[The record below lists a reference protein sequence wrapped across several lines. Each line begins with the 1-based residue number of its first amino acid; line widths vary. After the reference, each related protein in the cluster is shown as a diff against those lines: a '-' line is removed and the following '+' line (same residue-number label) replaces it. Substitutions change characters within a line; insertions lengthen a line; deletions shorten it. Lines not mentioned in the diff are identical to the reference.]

1 MAGQIARLL
10 GATRVIGSTSRS
22 SKARWMQEE
31 LGYDAVVTRDG
42 GPMNEQLAKAAPEGI
57 DVIVDMVGVNSSR
70 RRLSWQGMVP
80 VAFCS
85 VRSPLS

>member
-1 MAGQIARLL
+1 
-10 GATRVIGSTSRS
+10 
-22 SKARWMQEE
+22 MQEE

-70 RRLSWQGMVP
+70 RRLSWQGMGGVL
-80 VAFCS
+80 
-85 VRSPLS
+85 RSARGCFSDHWIIWYSGYAI